1 MKDRNYNIKQIAENQ
16 NVLQIYLYGEI
27 EPATFDIWE
36 GKKVSKNS
44 AEYIRSL
51 IESNK
56 NISEIEIYINSIGGY
71 VDEGVSIYN
80 LLKRQSV
87 PVTAYIDGMACSIA
101 SVVAMAA
108 SKIVMPSNTTMMI
121 HHAVGG
127 CYGNAK
133 EHREYAEQ
141 LEKISTASTNSY
153 LVHAGEKLTRE
164 TLEPLLDAE
173 TFLTAQE
180 AFDLG
185 LCDEIVD
192 PVDLTESKEIVVD
205 AEQKKN
211 PKAKQAA
218 AELLKMLGTKVET
231 NPRPQ
236 TPPEPQAEPK
246 EKDSFEF
253 FEEFFKNKNYL

>member
-1 MKDRNYNIKQIAENQ
+1 MKDRNYNIKQIADNQ
-16 NVLQIYLYGEI
+16 SVLQIYLYGEI
-27 EPATFDIWE
+27 EPSYLNIWGDLVE
-36 GKKVSKNS
+36 SKTS
-44 AEYIRSL
+44 AEYIRKA
-51 IESNK
+51 IEKAETING
-56 NISEIEIYINSIGGY
+56 IELYINSIGGY

-108 SKIVMPSNTTMMI
+108 DKIVMPSNTTMMI

-133 EHREYAEQ
+133 EHRDYAEQ

-153 LVHAGEKLTRE
+153 LVHASEKLTRE
-164 TLEPLLDAE
+164 KLEPLLDAE

-192 PVDLTESKEIVVD
+192 PVDLTESKEIVND
-205 AEQKKN
+205 AQQKKN

-218 AELLKMLGTKVET
+218 AELLKMLGTK
-231 NPRPQ
+231 PKPQ

-253 FEEFFKNKNYL
+253 FEELFKTKNYL